1 MELLRAAMHKL
12 EKNMN
17 IDTVPNDPRIAF
29 RTIIDKIIWNYYIP
43 SMFHLCETMN
53 EPITISTL
61 DIYNTKRGTDVY
73 KNIGI
78 VLDNDGIR
86 MLQNW
91 PINVVNI
98 VGKVFSIVELDETHT
113 WELYIDDGSFM
124 ENLRVVIDKY
134 IWAQLEVK
142 IDGGLK
148 EGMYV
153 QMVGK
158 IKVRYEDISIMAKS
172 MKIVGFN
179 EQVIWW
185 GDVLEQREI
194 FNKPWVIDLS
204 SQHALSALHSV
215 ERREELNKKE
225 KGIKERHK
233 TVDVIDL
240 DVPEMNM
247 VENGEVVPYSTF
259 YEKIIDR
266 YFTLDVVSELE
277 RVVVKSL
284 IGLSLNNE
292 QTTLSLLYEKENVSQ
307 TLSMIVLRDF
317 VRECAVADDATV
329 YRNWKKLRFQQSK
342 QVLLQFSL
350 RRFSINENVI
360 DLSPFRRWSE
370 QIVKIFSHSGNTV
383 TINDLPVFNS
393 ISPQNNIAVVEEL
406 ISLNLIDENWVWHNG
421 KWRKL

>member
-1 MELLRAAMHKL
+1 MHKL

-98 VGKVFSIVELDETHT
+98 VGKVFRIVELDETHT

-179 EQVIWW
+179 EQVVWW

-240 DVPEMNM
+240 DVPQMNM

>member
-1 MELLRAAMHKL
+1 MHKL

-98 VGKVFSIVELDETHT
+98 VGKVFRIVELDETHT

-179 EQVIWW
+179 EQVDWW

-240 DVPEMNM
+240 DVPQMNM

>member
-1 MELLRAAMHKL
+1 MHKL

-98 VGKVFSIVELDETHT
+98 VGKVFRIVELDETHT

-153 QMVGK
+153 QMVGR

-179 EQVIWW
+179 EQVDWW

>member
-1 MELLRAAMHKL
+1 MHKL

-98 VGKVFSIVELDETHT
+98 VGKVFRIVELDETHT

-259 YEKIIDR
+259 YEKVIDR

-317 VRECAVADDATV
+317 VRECAVADDETV

-383 TINDLPVFNS
+383 PINDLPVFNS

>member
-1 MELLRAAMHKL
+1 MHKL

-98 VGKVFSIVELDETHT
+98 VGKVFRIVELDETHT

-179 EQVIWW
+179 EQVDWW

-259 YEKIIDR
+259 YEKVIDR

>member
-1 MELLRAAMHKL
+1 MHKL

-98 VGKVFSIVELDETHT
+98 VGKVFRIVELDETHT

-179 EQVIWW
+179 EQVVWW

-370 QIVKIFSHSGNTV
+370 QIVQIFSHSGNTV

>member
-1 MELLRAAMHKL
+1 MHKL

-98 VGKVFSIVELDETHT
+98 VGKVFRIVELDETHT

-179 EQVIWW
+179 EQVDWW